1 MSERFSIPLEYIRT
15 AKRGTFQDIASTVM
29 VLRRF
34 VWNAENCDFHARTD
48 GAFYLAT
55 GESAQRLLLVAPDNT
70 LDFGGMKS
78 MTVDAALA
86 YIITVCHSP
95 GIPGWD
101 EFAGWF
107 DGLIQQYGQ
116 GLAQSLQSI
125 TVGSLT
131 TTNIPAYTVSGT
143 GAENFFIWLRAALI
157 SAETETGVTLNM
169 ADYWL
174 DSVSYVLPV
183 TLTAEVEENGE
194 TKIVTIPLSVEMR
207 E

>member
-1 MSERFSIPLEYIRT
+1 MEEYIRT
-15 AKRGTFQDIASTVM
+15 AKHGTFKGISDAIM

-34 VWNAENCDFHARTD
+34 VWNGSSCDFHARTD
-48 GAFYLAT
+48 GAFYLT
-55 GESAQRLLLVAPDNT
+55 TNENTQRILLVAPDNT
-70 LDFGGMKS
+70 LDFDGMKS
-78 MTVDAALA
+78 MTMDAALA

-107 DGLIQQYGQ
+107 DGLMQRYGQ
-116 GLAQSLQSI
+116 SLAQSLKSI

-143 GAENFFIWLRAALI
+143 GAENFFIWLRTALI
-157 SAETETGVTLNM
+157 SAETSTGVTLYM
-169 ADYWL
+169 ADYWQNNVYY
-174 DSVSYVLPV
+174 SLPV
-183 TLTAEVEENGE
+183 TLKAQVIEDGE
-194 TKIVTIPLSVEMR
+194 TKIVTIPISVEMR